1 MYPQLRNIGNILFIL
16 ERDFGCTRSSES
28 AMMETK
34 LLEELMARISLINP
48 ESATAEV
55 KEIYEKAL
63 RGKPGNAQKALA
75 HRPEL
80 LKNFLPFY
88 ASVGRSL
95 DRKLY
100 ELIYL
105 RVSRINGCHYCTQH
119 HVASS
124 KRLGLTADDW
134 SALKAG
140 DDSRYSEKE
149 RATLIY
155 VEKLTRTPHDITDR
169 DFAPLKKHFSEPEI
183 VDIHLLTGL
192 ANLTNRF
199 TDPLG
204 LEVEFPEEKI

>member
-1 MYPQLRNIGNILFIL
+1 
-16 ERDFGCTRSSES
+16 
-28 AMMETK
+28 
-34 LLEELMARISLINP
+34 MARISLVAP
-48 ESATAEV
+48 EAASDDV

-63 RGKPGNAQKALA
+63 RGKPGKAQKALA

-95 DRKLY
+95 ERKLY
-100 ELIYL
+100 ELIYI
-105 RVSRINGCHYCTQH
+105 RVSLINGCHYCTQH
-119 HVASS
+119 HLASS
-124 KRLGLTADDW
+124 KRVGLTAEDW
-134 SALKAG
+134 AALKTG
-140 DDSRYSEKE
+140 DYSRYSEKE
-149 RATLIY
+149 RAALTY
-155 VEKLTRTPHDITDR
+155 VEKLTRSPHDITDA
-169 DFAPLKKHFSEPEI
+169 DFGHLIGQFSEGEI